1 MSVEDA
7 TAVMRKCTDE
17 LRARFMINH
26 GKYILKIVD
35 KDGVRVLP
43 ELE

>member
-1 MSVEDA
+1 MNVEEA
-7 TAVMRKCTDE
+7 TGVMRKCTAE
-17 LRARFMINH
+17 LRERFMMNH

-43 ELE
+43 DFE